1 MMSDSG
7 RINIWRRKG
16 TRNHPTNIIKRDRFG
31 GAENRVWGVIR
42 IEICTNFHIFQGGSA
57 SDPCYCTEIILRI
70 TRLFP
75 GTVGSAILFIN
86 PPNRTAA
93 VEELLVSKDIQRIDW
108 YTNSFNLNPIENFWD
123 RLRRRLGLR
132 DQAQASISELILALQ
147 DE

>member
-1 MMSDSG
+1 MSDSG

-16 TRNHPTNIIKRDRFG
+16 TRNHPTNIIKRDLFG
-31 GAENRVWGVIR
+31 GAEIRFWGVIR
-42 IEICTNFHIFQGGSA
+42 IEICTNFYIFQGGSA
-57 SDPCYCTEIILRI
+57 SDPCYCTEIILPRI
-70 TRLFP
+70 RLFP
-75 GTVGSAILFIN
+75 GNVGSAILFTN
-86 PPNRTAA
+86 PPNHTAA

-108 YTNSFNLNPIENFWD
+108 YTESFNLNPMENFWD